1 MTYIPR
7 TTHNM
12 RPESPHEDDS
22 GTAERHDRAV
32 RRLLG
37 VGPERYVETYGRP
50 PCYECG
56 EDSHAEFDD
65 VLESFV
71 GTPDHLCWEC
81 AEASDELVQG
91 DDGEWGLA

>member
-12 RPESPHEDDS
+12 RPESPHENDS

-65 VLESFV
+65 VL
-71 GTPDHLCWEC
+71 CAKC
-81 AEASDELVQG
+81 AEESPYLVRG
-91 DDGEWGLA
+91 GDGEWGLA